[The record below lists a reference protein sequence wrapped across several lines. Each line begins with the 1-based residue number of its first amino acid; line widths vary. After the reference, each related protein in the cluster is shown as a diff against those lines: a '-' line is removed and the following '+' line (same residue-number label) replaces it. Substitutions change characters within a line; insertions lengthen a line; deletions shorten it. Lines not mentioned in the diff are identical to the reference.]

1 MNNEE
6 LSTQEEKPKRNIWN
20 LVLGIIF
27 IGYGSFRLYQKMQT
41 SESDSFGLILAIGF
55 IAFGI
60 YDLWKYYKGV

>member
-6 LSTQEEKPKRNIWN
+6 LSSQEEQPKRNIWN
-20 LVLGIIF
+20 LVLGIVF

-41 SESDSFGLILAIGF
+41 SDPDSFGLILAIGF